1 MTTRHRL
8 LSKVFIIAS
17 CLMVMASCTV
27 VSEGSPVSNPDDV
40 SETSSSDTE
49 PLPSEEEL
57 PSDGAPKVTKPIDAG
72 RFEQD
77 PCAVLTPEQADELG
91 VDPTGKPDEDAFGK
105 ICRWRNPDT
114 LNGGSTTI
122 NFFSIEKRGLSSV
135 YRSYNRGEFKYF
147 APIEVEGQPAAAY
160 DINRAKPTA
169 ACFVAVGLTDQL
181 VFSSYTTLSSR
192 NVDKRDPCE
201 AGAQVAG
208 MMVKTMRGSS

>member
-1 MTTRHRL
+1 MTKRHR

-17 CLMVMASCTV
+17 CLMVVTSCTV
-27 VSEGSPVSNPDDV
+27 VSEGSPVSDPNDV
-40 SETSSSDTE
+40 SETSSSDAK
-49 PLPSEEEL
+49 PLPPEEEL
-57 PSDGAPKVTKPIDAG
+57 PSDGAPKVTNPIDAG

-105 ICRWRNPDT
+105 ICRWRNPKI
-114 LNGGSTTI
+114 NGGSTTI

-160 DINRAKPTA
+160 DINRSKPTA

-181 VFSSYTTLSSR
+181 VFSSYTTLSSN
-192 NVDKRDPCE
+192 NVDQRDPCE

-208 MMVKTMRGSS
+208 MMVKTMRGTA